1 MKSSQGSGLEKIIET
16 SRITLKLFLYH
27 LSHRS
32 IYIAK
37 KISEDRMII
46 QFYKIIEHLAFKK
59 GKLNTIERD
68 IKVLTHVEFLL
79 NLVIID

>member
-1 MKSSQGSGLEKIIET
+1 
-16 SRITLKLFLYH
+16 
-27 LSHRS
+27 
-32 IYIAK
+32 
-37 KISEDRMII
+37 MII